1 MDNRRSSFS
10 VGTGSGFVAETETVA
25 GGSGMLG
32 NEVVA
37 ALVLGIEA
45 VSFSDVVWLVNLLIN
60 TTAKTYMAL
69 LHCHQR
75 DLLPL
80 PGPHQSQR

>member
-10 VGTGSGFVAETETVA
+10 VGTDFGFAADTETVA
-25 GGSGMLG
+25 GGSGVLG

-37 ALVLGIEA
+37 AVVLGIEA
-45 VSFSDVVWLVNLLIN
+45 GSFSDVVWLVSLLIN

-75 DLLPL
+75 ALLPL